1 MTDHTRYRMA
11 GTEPCD
17 GCGTPTEDPLARTV
31 QLRVDRSEVDSQRLC
46 PTCFADWI
54 EQYRVQ
60 MQPESQEPTVD
71 TDADII
77 VD

>member
-1 MTDHTRYRMA
+1 MDNTLADMA
-11 GTEPCD
+11 GSEPCD
-17 GCGTPTEDPLARTV
+17 GCGEPTEDPLARTV

-46 PTCFADWI
+46 PECFADWI
-54 EQYRVQ
+54 QRYRTQ
-60 MQPESQEPTVD
+60 MQPGGRDQVTD

>member
-1 MTDHTRYRMA
+1 MA

-17 GCGTPTEDPLARTV
+17 DCGTPTEDPLARTV

-46 PTCFADWI
+46 PECFADWI
-54 EQYRVQ
+54 DRYRTR
-60 MQPESQEPTVD
+60 MQPGAEKPAVE

>member
-1 MTDHTRYRMA
+1 MA

-46 PTCFADWI
+46 PGCFADWI
-54 EQYRVQ
+54 DRYEQQ
-60 MQPESQEPTVD
+60 MRSEPDVTID
-71 TDADII
+71 EENDII